1 MLEISII
8 RLKIGAKQIIIKTS
22 FNSKDKKSKK
32 NDIKPLKIVK
42 VIKIETY
49 KNRYKTEIQ
58 RRKRVKAFQSFLQK
72 NEASPGL

>member
-8 RLKIGAKQIIIKTS
+8 RLKIGAKYIIIKTS

-49 KNRYKTEIQ
+49 KNRYKTEI
-58 RRKRVKAFQSFLQK
+58 
-72 NEASPGL
+72 